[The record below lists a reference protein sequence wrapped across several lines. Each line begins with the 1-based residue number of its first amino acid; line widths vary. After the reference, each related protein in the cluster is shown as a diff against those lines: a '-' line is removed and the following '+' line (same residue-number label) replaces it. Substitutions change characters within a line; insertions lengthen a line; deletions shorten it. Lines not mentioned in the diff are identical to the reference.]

1 MSVTFTKLF
10 ASITESTVWCE
21 PDATRITWIAMLA
34 MADSQGRVWASIP
47 GLANRARVTV
57 EQAKKAIETFLS
69 PDEYSRTPDHEGRR
83 IEAIDGGWRLLNHE
97 KYRNIRDSEAAK
109 EAKRKYINER
119 RRREREEKAEKVE
132 GKISTVER
140 GRTQSNQA
148 EAEAEANISSSL
160 RSEDKAP
167 PAFSAAKELVLLGV
181 DEQTAKDWIATRKAK
196 LTATAIGGLVR
207 EAGRAGMSV
216 RDAVA
221 LCCERGW
228 RGFKAEWVTAGKAA
242 SSSRQTT
249 AERRRAFMDELT
261 GRSQPQ
267 DGFSGNVIEGEVL

>member
-1 MSVTFTKLF
+1 MSMTFTKLF

-34 MADSQGRVWASIP
+34 MSDAQGRVWASIP

-57 EQAKKAIETFLS
+57 DQAKIAIETFLS
-69 PDEYSRTPDHEGRR
+69 PDEYSRTPDNEGRR

-97 KYRNIRDSEAAK
+97 KYRNIRDSESSK

-119 RRREREEKAEKVE
+119 RRKEREAAGESVD
-132 GKISTVER
+132 GKKSTVDQS
-140 GRTQSNQA
+140 RTQSNQA
-148 EAEAEANISSSL
+148 EADTYKSSSL

-167 PAFSAAKELVLLGV
+167 PAFSAVKELVLLGV

-196 LTATAIGGLVR
+196 LTLTAISGLVR
-207 EAGRAGMSV
+207 EAGKAGMSV
-216 RDAVA
+216 GAVVA

-228 RGFKAEWVTAGKAA
+228 RGFKAEWATVGKEA
-242 SSSRQTT
+242 SSSRQATSD
-249 AERRRAFMDELT
+249 RRRAFMDELT
-261 GRSQPQ
+261 GRNKRAPDQ
-267 DGFSGNVIEGEVL
+267 FSGNVIEGEVL